1 MNNFVS
7 QELKRIVTCGN
18 KRLGFLYE
26 QIFHFV
32 SLEMFCAFYNYLSA
46 RHWGHKQAET
56 SLVVLFFAFCFCGG
70 GGASLQRLHA
80 AVI

>member
-7 QELKRIVTCGN
+7 HELKQIVTCGN

-32 SLEMFCAFYNYLSA
+32 SLEMFCAFYNLSA
-46 RHWGHKQAET
+46 RHWGHEQAET
-56 SLVVLFFAFCFCGG
+56 SLVVLFFVFFCRGG
-70 GGASLQRLHA
+70 GGGPLQRLHA